1 MTGRIKLERTSSSEL
16 QPHIHS
22 GPLIK
27 DLRSN
32 AAGSLE
38 DYVRL
43 GGYEVARRIAHMGT
57 HDEAIR
63 CLDDAGLRGRG
74 GGGYPTAHK
83 WWLVSQHESP
93 EKYFICNAN
102 AGQAGGFK
110 ERFLLTANPHRIVEA
125 VITGALTVNANVA
138 FIAVPPQLS
147 AETQK
152 VEAAVNDARR
162 HGFIGR
168 DIFGTPNRL
177 DVIVYKSLGSYIIGE
192 ETALLELIEGR
203 VGRPR
208 TKPPIPT
215 ARGLFGMPTIVNN
228 LETVLQAHYILKVGA
243 AEYRRVGTRR
253 APGTLI
259 FSLSGHVKR
268 PGLYELPLG
277 TGLRELIYEHGQGIM
292 DERSLK
298 AVFAGGI
305 SSPALG
311 PESLDTNLDFDSMR
325 EIESDIGSGSVIVV
339 AEGTCMVQVATQLA
353 EFFYYNSCG
362 KCQPCKDGTQRTV
375 VMLHNLERLDEKS
388 IDRSGKVLPQSLRKR
403 TLNVLNNNPV
413 AGVSYTDT
421 VQGLEK
427 IRHLCEFYKYRGD
440 CHHSTEAANSIQ
452 SLLKRFRNEFEDH
465 CLHSECHHEGLV
477 EV

>member
-1 MTGRIKLERTSSSEL
+1 MTGRINLESLSSNEL
-16 QPHIHS
+16 KPHIHP

-27 DLRSN
+27 DLLSN
-32 AAGSLE
+32 TAGSLD

-43 GGYEVARRIAHMGT
+43 GGYEVARRVAHEGR
-57 HDEAIR
+57 DEAIQT
-63 CLDDAGLRGRG
+63 LDEAGLRGRG

-125 VITGALTVNANVA
+125 VVTGALAVNATVA
-138 FIAVPPQLS
+138 IIALPPHLN
-147 AETQK
+147 AEAQTI
-152 VEAAVNDARR
+152 EAAINEAR
-162 HGFIGR
+162 GR
-168 DIFGTPNRL
+168 GLIFGRQKSL
-177 DVIVYKSLGSYIIGE
+177 EVIVYKTLGSYIIGE
-192 ETALLELIEGR
+192 ETALLELIEGK

-208 TKPPIPT
+208 VKPPIPT

-243 AEYRRVGTRR
+243 AEFRRVGARR

-259 FSLSGHVKR
+259 FSLSGHVKQ

-277 TGLRELIYEHGQGIM
+277 TGLRELIYEHGQGM
-292 DERSLK
+292 TDERPLK

-305 SSPALG
+305 SSPVLG
-311 PESLDTNLDFDSMR
+311 PESLDTSLDFDSMR
-325 EIESDIGSGSVIVV
+325 EIESDIGSGSVIVL

-403 TLNVLNNNPV
+403 TLTVLNNNQV
-413 AGVSYTDT
+413 GGGVSYTDT
-421 VQGLEK
+421 VQGLDK
-427 IRHLCEFYKYRGD
+427 IHHLCEFYKYRGD
-440 CHHSTEAANSIQ
+440 CHHSTEAANSLQ

-465 CLHSECHHEGLV
+465 RLHSDCHHEGLV